1 MRKTL
6 AALGLVMSAFGACFI
21 ESETITGVEEGE
33 VFSNKAELEALGVEN
48 ISFHSFT
55 TCTSIGSGDVLGT
68 QYIVLNS
75 KGEQVKLTPMGIMI
89 GNC

>member
-1 MRKTL
+1 MRKIFVN
-6 AALGLVMSAFGACFI
+6 LGLAFTAWGACFI
-21 ESETITGVEEGE
+21 ESATMTGVEEGE
-33 VFSNKAELEALGVEN
+33 VFSNKAELEALGVDN